1 MEVNDEFEQGVC
13 KPMQKK
19 NLKQTNMPFHH
30 FTLHRNVCDIAVHG
44 RGRGGGLRGVAKRK
58 QSYRCGDNGNR
69 LCVQAYSFKLCDNLF
84 ILLSNLS
91 SLFAI
96 ILLSAFTH
104 RHTTTLAYY
113 QQKASWKKL

>member
-1 MEVNDEFEQGVC
+1 MEAFWDGWEVLEE
-13 KPMQKK
+13 K
-19 NLKQTNMPFHH
+19 
-30 FTLHRNVCDIAVHG
+30 
-44 RGRGGGLRGVAKRK
+44 KRK
-58 QSYRCGDNGNR
+58 QSHRCSDNGNR

-104 RHTTTLAYY
+104 IQNDFSILPAKCEREIRT
-113 QQKASWKKL
+113 SGMRFEE